1 MISFSTGKLRWKNL
15 FWTNKKFVFFFN
27 CSNWEKIRGKKFVWT
42 IGHQQIDSWSES
54 SLDLTNFCVLTIL
67 GITTGSSSLV
77 KHVSAGTL
85 TSVTNFASS
94 VSRNLDR
101 LSLDSEHCHRNE
113 LVRRTLPQG
122 VGSGLV
128 NGMSGIGIS
137 ILGAI
142 GGMHPFIHTL
152 WTDNDVPGKEPLER
166 PPRGL

>member
-1 MISFSTGKLRWKNL
+1 M
-15 FWTNKKFVFFFN
+15 
-27 CSNWEKIRGKKFVWT
+27 
-42 IGHQQIDSWSES
+42 
-54 SLDLTNFCVLTIL
+54 
-67 GITTGSSSLV
+67 V

-101 LSLDSEHCHRNE
+101 LSLDSEHCQRNE

-122 VGSGLV
+122 VGHGLV

-142 GGMHPFIHTL
+142 GGKYLQVAYCPEYIRTEFILTL
-152 WTDNDVPGKEPLER
+152 SIRL
-166 PPRGL
+166 

>member
-1 MISFSTGKLRWKNL
+1 M
-15 FWTNKKFVFFFN
+15 
-27 CSNWEKIRGKKFVWT
+27 
-42 IGHQQIDSWSES
+42 
-54 SLDLTNFCVLTIL
+54 
-67 GITTGSSSLV
+67 V

-101 LSLDSEHCHRNE
+101 LSLDSEHCQRNE

-122 VGSGLV
+122 VGHGLI

-142 GGMHPFIHTL
+142 GGMLFYFIRL
-152 WTDNDVPGKEPLER
+152 VF
-166 PPRGL
+166 

>member
-1 MISFSTGKLRWKNL
+1 M
-15 FWTNKKFVFFFN
+15 
-27 CSNWEKIRGKKFVWT
+27 
-42 IGHQQIDSWSES
+42 
-54 SLDLTNFCVLTIL
+54 
-67 GITTGSSSLV
+67 V

-101 LSLDSEHCHRNE
+101 LSLDSEHCQRNE

-122 VGSGLV
+122 VGHGLV

-142 GGMHPFIHTL
+142 GGKYL
-152 WTDNDVPGKEPLER
+152 QGLNPLYQDLSLQVIDIQEID
-166 PPRGL
+166 

>member
-1 MISFSTGKLRWKNL
+1 MNSLLVINKLIHDRN
-15 FWTNKKFVFFFN
+15 
-27 CSNWEKIRGKKFVWT
+27 SGSSR
-42 IGHQQIDSWSES
+42 SES
-54 SLDLTNFCVLTIL
+54 SIDLTNFCVLTIL

-101 LSLDSEHCHRNE
+101 LSLDSEHCQRNE

-142 GGMHPFIHTL
+142 GGMLPFIHM
-152 WTDNDVPGKEPLER
+152 K
-166 PPRGL
+166 

>member
-1 MISFSTGKLRWKNL
+1 MNSLLVINKLIHDRN
-15 FWTNKKFVFFFN
+15 
-27 CSNWEKIRGKKFVWT
+27 SGSSR
-42 IGHQQIDSWSES
+42 SES
-54 SLDLTNFCVLTIL
+54 SIDLTNFCVLTIL

-101 LSLDSEHCHRNE
+101 LSLDSEHCQRNE

-142 GGMHPFIHTL
+142 GGMLPFIRKFVIEAVTYSQL
-152 WTDNDVPGKEPLER
+152 LARKSRENL
-166 PPRGL
+166 

>member
-1 MISFSTGKLRWKNL
+1 M
-15 FWTNKKFVFFFN
+15 
-27 CSNWEKIRGKKFVWT
+27 
-42 IGHQQIDSWSES
+42 
-54 SLDLTNFCVLTIL
+54 
-67 GITTGSSSLV
+67 V

-101 LSLDSEHCHRNE
+101 LSLDSEHCQRNE

-142 GGMHPFIHTL
+142 GGMHLFIHTL

-166 PPRGL
+166 PPRVFIGV

>member
-1 MISFSTGKLRWKNL
+1 MISFSTGKLRRKNL

-27 CSNWEKIRGKKFVWT
+27 CSNWEKICGKKFVKT
-42 IGHQQIDSWSES
+42 SDEFVIGHQQIDSWSES

-101 LSLDSEHCHRNE
+101 LSLDSEHCQRNE

-142 GGMHPFIHTL
+142 GGMLPFIHM
-152 WTDNDVPGKEPLER
+152 K
-166 PPRGL
+166 